1 MLKHQPCCRAVLAE
15 KQNKKIIHKNPV
27 SVLLPLKSQGW
38 GLRGLLS
45 PPALRDGWA
54 THGGPMAVMVQRRGC
69 QLPSQCC
76 CPVPSHPVTGRAG
89 GPRHPPALRGCW
101 HPHGARVQRRR
112 EAAASCLKQPQ
123 RSGSGQEM
131 PCKE

>member
-54 THGGPMAVMVQRRGC
+54 THGGPMAVMVQRGGC
-69 QLPSQCC
+69 RLPSQCC
-76 CPVPSHPVTGRAG
+76 CPVPSHPIPSLTGQGVPGTHQLCTGAG
-89 GPRHPPALRGCW
+89 IPTVPGCSGGERQPRL
-101 HPHGARVQRRR
+101 V
-112 EAAASCLKQPQ
+112 
-123 RSGSGQEM
+123 
-131 PCKE
+131 